1 MRLVGILLAAGF
13 CAGIVVDQGLSRASV
28 SLEPSGQHATVLSS
42 AKDQEGQRASLASQA
57 DAPHLPPPTAQSST
71 EETQM
76 PLLAEEGRRF
86 RARLEKRWFGRLGVR
101 YWDEYLKL
109 CLRDPAVL
117 SLFENWFLEQ
127 GRTHGE
133 DMVYLRA
140 IAESIVRTQPDLL
153 EPLLERAIAEENW
166 RATAA
171 LLSQVPRSMVGS
183 PGLDQAF
190 DSAIKSEDEYAQ
202 FYALSALYTT
212 EALKNSPN
220 LLSTVKELFDQNAS
234 NPSIAAMSA
243 FALGETDVLDTQ
255 ESYDRLFE
263 RATNASDPTSRYV
276 AFKGGLL
283 ALGQCWTGDNNVSI
297 GLARLSTM
305 LDWIGIALDDPDP
318 FVRYSAVI
326 DHMLVAEQIQILATM
341 YVGGI
346 K

>member
-13 CAGIVVDQGLSRASV
+13 LAGIAIDRGLSRAPV
-28 SLEPSGQHATVLSS
+28 RHEPSGQCAVALST
-42 AKDQEGQRASLASQA
+42 AKDQEGQEAPPASRA
-57 DAPHLPPPTAQSST
+57 DVPHLPPSVPQSCP
-71 EETQM
+71 EETQA

-86 RARLEKRWFGRLGVR
+86 QDRLEKRWFGRLGVR

-109 CLRDPAVL
+109 CLRDPVAL

-140 IAESIVRTQPDLL
+140 IAESIIRTRPDLL

-171 LLSQVPRSMVGS
+171 LLSQVPSSMVGS

-202 FYALSALYTT
+202 FYALSTLYAT

-220 LLSTVKELFDQNAS
+220 LLSTVEELFDQNAS
-234 NPSIAAMSA
+234 NPSVAAMSA
-243 FALGETDVLDTQ
+243 FALSQTDVLDTQ

-305 LDWIGIALDDPDP
+305 LDWISIALDDPDP

-326 DHMLVAEQIQILATM
+326 DHMLVAEQIQVLATM